1 MASTP
6 RFTST
11 PRVGVATLTL
21 ANTARDGT
29 GSNIVD
35 VLTAVA
41 AGTKVFEIVVQ
52 ATGNPAD
59 SIVTLFLH
67 DGTTS
72 HIFDEIDVGDPA
84 AASTTD
90 SGYRVSRTYTN
101 LVIPAVGATLW
112 KLQASLT
119 VAPTTGAL
127 KVVAFGGDLT

>member
-21 ANTARDGT
+21 ANTARDGS

-35 VLTAVA
+35 VLTAVD

-52 ATGNPAD
+52 STGDPAD
-59 SIVTLFLH
+59 SIVTLFLW

-72 HIFDEIDVGDPA
+72 HLFDEIDLDNPA
-84 AASTTD
+84 AASTTVT
-90 SGYRVSRTYTN
+90 GHRVSREYDN
-101 LVIPAVGATLW
+101 LVLPSVGATLW

-119 VAPTTGAL
+119 VVPTGGSL
-127 KVVAFGGDLT
+127 KVFALGGDLT